1 MSTLGLIKDISGNG
15 TTAFILIMALAGV
28 GLARIEEGGTE

>member
-15 TTAFILIMALAGV
+15 TTAFFLIMVLAGI
-28 GLARIEEGGTE
+28 GLARIEEGGK